1 MMTSQELREARL
13 RLGLRQ
19 RALAKLMGM
28 TPQSYNRLERGE
40 REPTAQQA
48 AFVRY
53 IEAHPPSAKEVG
65 TISEK

>member
-1 MMTSQELREARL
+1 MTPQELAEVRL

-19 RALAKLMGM
+19 NAFARLMGM

-53 IEAHPPSAKEVG
+53 IEAPPPSAKEVS